1 MIQTEILSIIITAIS
16 VAAAIYFGSKNVER
30 CNTST
35 YAEEKMQTAVI
46 ESNLKD
52 ISADIGGIKTDIAQL
67 NSSFQK
73 ATLSTQELNIK
84 VAQIDKRLTDTET
97 EVKRLSS
104 KVTGFLAINKKRR

>member
-1 MIQTEILSIIITAIS
+1 M
-16 VAAAIYFGSKNVER
+16 ER
-30 CNTST
+30 CNTNT
-35 YAEEKMQTAVI
+35 YSEERAQTAVI

-67 NSSFQK
+67 NASFQK
-73 ATLSTQELNIK
+73 ATLSTQELNFK

-104 KVTGFLAINKKRR
+104 KVTGFLALNKKRR